1 MGLGLRVLNAWI
13 PFQGLCLGLFL
24 VIGALQAAMK
34 ATFSCQQQL
43 GVAVAV
49 WGHYTQVQV
58 QSSVLCPND
67 PRLKACPGNVRLNS
81 VFIVFCLFK
90 CGSCWKML
98 LCGMCVQTQQ
108 CSFFCLLFRHL
119 SLCLFF
125 LLLLCLYFFFFFP
138 SYFISSIKS
147 YLACECAGAYCAQRA
162 AAQRIPEAILFPLP
176 STTRLA
182 R

>member
-1 MGLGLRVLNAWI
+1 MVWCYMGLGLRLLNAWI
-13 PFQGLCLGLFL
+13 PFQGLCLGLFS
-24 VIGALQAAMK
+24 VIGALQDAVK

-43 GVAVAV
+43 GAAVAV

-58 QSSVLCPND
+58 QASMLCPND
-67 PRLKACPGNVRLNS
+67 PQLKACPGNVRQNS

-108 CSFFCLLFRHL
+108 CSFFCLLFHHL

-125 LLLLCLYFFFFFP
+125 CCCCAC
-138 SYFISSIKS
+138 ISFSS
-147 YLACECAGAYCAQRA
+147 SPPTSFLASKV
-162 AAQRIPEAILFPLP
+162 I
-176 STTRLA
+176 
-182 R
+182 